1 MRDYYQIM
9 GVSPRATEAEIKRS
23 YRKLAVLYHPDKNA
37 SIDAEERFKEI
48 NEAYEILGDPEKRHQ
63 YDYQLR
69 VHSTFH
75 YTHKNPVDPANR
87 RRRAYQAYREEIQ
100 SSREL
105 MAEYLPMMRW
115 GCWLSIVVCVLVC
128 LDALLPYDQL
138 QEDILEINRMHRTG
152 RGGGMIYDHD
162 ELLTRSGMMIKL
174 YDDEIFE
181 FKKVRQI
188 KVEKSILFRK
198 IVTAAT
204 PDNQYHVRVASLYGN
219 LSFIPILLF
228 VVSVLGVSIRDK
240 IDFPFNLTI
249 VSFLLLIIVV
259 FLILK

>member
-23 YRKLAVLYHPDKNA
+23 YRKLAVLYHPDKNT

-48 NEAYEILGDPEKRHQ
+48 NEAYETIGDPEKRQQ

-75 YTHKNPVDPANR
+75 HAHTSTVDSASR
-87 RRRAYQAYREEIQ
+87 RRRAYRAYREEVQ

-105 MAEYLPMMRW
+105 MAEYLPKMRW
-115 GCWLSIVVCVLVC
+115 ACWVSIVVCLLVC
-128 LDALLPYDQL
+128 LDALLPYNQL
-138 QEDILEINRMHRTG
+138 QEDILEINRMYRTG

-162 ELLTRSGMMIKL
+162 ELVTRSGMMIKL
-174 YDDEIFE
+174 YDDEILE
-181 FKKVRQI
+181 FKEVRQI
-188 KVEKSILFRK
+188 KVEKSILFGK

-204 PDNQYHVRVASLYGN
+204 PDNQYHVRVASLYSN

-259 FLILK
+259 FLILR